1 MYARLCYLYHL
12 YTWLYVYIHACLS
25 VSICQWKNALLGRL
39 NTIRDTW
46 AMGGQDSAG
55 KDVREKRAPVNC
67 PSKHVQIQLL
77 SVQRSNSG
85 SLTWSYILWDI
96 QPHPGQ
102 VRELPTAIRTF
113 SFNKPNNEDTKCQHS
128 HLNIIF
134 AKTMEIAQQT
144 ANMPPIWKIWQ
155 SQEVRPRA
163 SKNARSGK
171 HFMPGLRHPGHRWPS
186 MDIYRHLPWLQPGW
200 HPGVPSHARLNIKA
214 VKK

>member
-1 MYARLCYLYHL
+1 MYATLCYLYHL

-113 SFNKPNNEDTKCQHS
+113 SFNKPNNEGTKCQHS

-155 SQEVRPRA
+155 NQVLRPRA
-163 SKNARSGK
+163 SK
-171 HFMPGLRHPGHRWPS
+171 MPEVESTSCLDWGIQAIDGHLWTS
-186 MDIYRHLPWLQPGW
+186 IDIYHGFNPADI
-200 HPGVPSHARLNIKA
+200 PGVPSHARLNIKA